1 MQDFLDETWVNKP
14 EANNIATR
22 VFLVVPVSYKDVTK
36 RSIKDLF
43 AHFHDHWYRNPQGNF
58 EGAFTVAHLRKFYTD
73 PNAVIDMRLRG
84 LIPPPKPVA
93 QNPVAMA
100 LHLVHDP
107 LSLKTK
113 YLLES
118 CNANTCAWVTLAV
131 AKAQVLDKRVT
142 SLDCK
147 NFPPKNPDRPFTTK
161 FGIRFPNHDSILP
174 EDSYDL
180 EGTAARTVVRYFNKM
195 EFTDVEGFFPDSYA
209 EMQSILDVFPHHTLP
224 VARTV
229 WANWDSEQT
238 LSNLVFC
245 GLGQYYLTAAR
256 SAVKPATAVFE
267 VDLSSLAAYAVRP
280 GFEKYGAIAFFN
292 AQRKCCGIHWTSK
305 NKLVLPGEADFPHV
319 SVLFRSTMNF
329 FCALGNHLVHIHWI
343 VSNGLV
349 GAAERFLG
357 ATHPIRRLVKP
368 HTFNT
373 VAVNLSSFFVLADF
387 NGIAGRAFALTESS
401 WDQMLVDLIATFKY
415 ETIEEHFAASGLDAA
430 MAKELPLYQD
440 GIGLW
445 NITSDYVR
453 RYVDIHYSSEES
465 VATDADLKDYWQC
478 LSTHIPNR
486 DYGLGPLTKVNL
498 IKQLTHSI
506 FYVTAW
512 HQLFGGGL
520 AEYLMDTKGSVFRA
534 IVFVLVVMKLFIY

>member
-1 MQDFLDETWVNKP
+1 MSQIHPPAGTAGITGCPYFQNAKREKPLNLVADHARFFADADDKITGKSQVDGYHSLDMYKSSVIGVNGIASTALNILSSRGLEPNPDNMSTFRNPASTGIWDENGNFNEARFSQLAMKAELDRGKEVITRQSMQDFLDETWVNKP

-161 FGIRFPNHDSILP
+161 FGFRFPNHDSILP

-238 LSNLVFC
+238 LSN
-245 GLGQYYLTAAR
+245 
-256 SAVKPATAVFE
+256 
-267 VDLSSLAAYAVRP
+267 
-280 GFEKYGAIAFFN
+280 
-292 AQRKCCGIHWTSK
+292 
-305 NKLVLPGEADFPHV
+305 
-319 SVLFRSTMNF
+319 
-329 FCALGNHLVHIHWI
+329 
-343 VSNGLV
+343 
-349 GAAERFLG
+349 
-357 ATHPIRRLVKP
+357 
-368 HTFNT
+368 
-373 VAVNLSSFFVLADF
+373 
-387 NGIAGRAFALTESS
+387 
-401 WDQMLVDLIATFKY
+401 
-415 ETIEEHFAASGLDAA
+415 
-430 MAKELPLYQD
+430 
-440 GIGLW
+440 
-445 NITSDYVR
+445 
-453 RYVDIHYSSEES
+453 
-465 VATDADLKDYWQC
+465 
-478 LSTHIPNR
+478 
-486 DYGLGPLTKVNL
+486 
-498 IKQLTHSI
+498 
-506 FYVTAW
+506 
-512 HQLFGGGL
+512 
-520 AEYLMDTKGSVFRA
+520 
-534 IVFVLVVMKLFIY
+534 